1 MKILIDNALY
11 TELVGA
17 FREAVNNLEMFSEHD
32 DDLQAYFYDL
42 LEKIKKQDDSNI
54 ALNDLKALN
63 TRVVKTLKDFYTSLG
78 ELMIA
83 MDEDLDLFKEAKE
96 VHSRALEVI
105 NELEVAKNG

>member
-1 MKILIDNALY
+1 VKILIENALY

-17 FREAVNNLEMFSEHD
+17 LRETVGRLEMLGECE
-32 DDLQAYFYDL
+32 DLQEFYDL
-42 LEKIKKQDDSNI
+42 LEKVKGQNDGSISLDG
-54 ALNDLKALN
+54 LNV
-63 TRVVKTLKDFYTSLG
+63 RVVKTLKDLYTSLG